1 MFLARQAFSAT
12 FVGALLVLALQF
24 FVVSAGA
31 AGISHSDFHAA
42 VYSDSLA
49 AEGSSAKAWP
59 MKVLD
64 SFTGLAWRGSSQ
76 QVLDSGLADDG
87 FDAEPSNDDLVTTMD
102 WSQYDDDMVL
112 RFNFTSPREKKAF
125 VHAAETLVL
134 DVWRLSKA
142 SADVRIA
149 KSRYKDFLRILPKCL
164 RKTTAHSVMIED
176 LQHAVI
182 STFPMAS
189 NELVFTQDD
198 NVHTQAEMFFK
209 DYRDLGAINSWL
221 NLLQS
226 TYPQLVTLEVIGQ
239 SFEGRDLQAIHI
251 HGKGSSIV
259 DKKTVVV
266 TSGLHAREWISVTS
280 SLYTIY
286 QLISNYNSGP
296 ESSLLDELDFLFV
309 PVMNPDG
316 YAYTWEHDRLWRKNR
331 QDTGVAICKGIDLDH
346 SFNYQWQ
353 ASTGTPC
360 SESYAGAYPQ
370 EGLEAKHFAEYINKT
385 GQNGH
390 KYYGYL
396 DWHSY
401 SQSILYPYAYSC
413 EAEPRD
419 EENLLELAYGLAK
432 AIRWTSG
439 KHFDVLAACED
450 RDGYSGDV
458 GEGSGGSALD
468 FMYHMHAIW
477 AFQVKLRDTGNYG
490 FLMPKKYI
498 MPVAKEMYNSFRY
511 FGDFILHPE

>member
-1 MFLARQAFSAT
+1 MFSARQTFSAT
-12 FVGALLVLALQF
+12 FLGAFFVLALFSQL
-24 FVVSAGA
+24 ATA
-31 AGISHSDFHAA
+31 THPSDNANPIPP
-42 VYSDSLA
+42 A
-49 AEGSSAKAWP
+49 AEGGKAWP
-59 MKVLD
+59 IKVLD
-64 SFTGLAWRGSSQ
+64 SLAELAWPDHNQ
-76 QVLDSGLADDG
+76 QVLADPHGDN
-87 FDAEPSNDDLVTTMD
+87 SVTTMD
-102 WSQYDDDMVL
+102 WTQYDDDMVL

-164 RKTTAHSVMIED
+164 RKQGSHRVMIED

-189 NELVFTQDD
+189 NELVLSQDS
-198 NVHTQAEMFFK
+198 NVHTTAEMFFK
-209 DYRDLGAINSWL
+209 DYRDLNAINNWL
-221 NLLQS
+221 DLLEA
-226 TYPQLVTLEVIGQ
+226 TYPQLVSLEVIGQ
-239 SFEGRDLQAIHI
+239 SFEGRDMRAIHI
-251 HGKGSSIV
+251 HGRETGI
-259 DKKTVVV
+259 DKKTVVI

-286 QLISNYNSGP
+286 QLISKYKDGP
-296 ESSLLDELDFLFV
+296 ESSLLDDLDFLFI

-331 QDTGVAICKGIDLDH
+331 QDTGVPICKGIDLDH

-360 SESYAGAYPQ
+360 SESYAGAYPH

-385 GQNGH
+385 AQSGH

-401 SQSILYPYAYSC
+401 SQTILYPYAYSC
-413 EAEPRD
+413 DAEPRD

-439 KHFDVLAACED
+439 KHFDVLPACED
-450 RDGYSGDV
+450 RDGFSSGDY

-477 AFQVKLRDTGNYG
+477 AFQIKLRDTGNYG

-498 MPVAKEMYNSFRY
+498 IPVAKEMYNSFKY